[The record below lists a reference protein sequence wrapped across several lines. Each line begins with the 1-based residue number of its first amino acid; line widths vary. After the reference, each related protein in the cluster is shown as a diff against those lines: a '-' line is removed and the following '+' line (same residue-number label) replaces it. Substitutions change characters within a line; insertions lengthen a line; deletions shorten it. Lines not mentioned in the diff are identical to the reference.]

1 MKSNFPLVG
10 LARLCGWFGISR
22 QAYYQN
28 NWESISGAV
37 EDELIIAQVK
47 QIRSRHRRM
56 GTRKLYELLQP
67 FLLEEKI
74 KIGRDALFDLL
85 AANHLLVRK
94 RRRRIQTTNSYHR
107 FRKYP
112 NLIRGMEAT
121 GINQIWVCDITYWK
135 LKNDHVYIS
144 LITDAYSHKIVGYHL
159 GETMEAEESI
169 QALKMALSS
178 LDAKSGAR
186 PIHHSD
192 RGIQYCSNSYIKLLK
207 ENNIGI
213 SMTESGD
220 PLENAMAERVNGIV
234 KEEYLDNYEI
244 DAVPSARELL
254 CITINL
260 YNKER
265 PHMTLGNFT
274 PEEIHQSN
282 HEIKPEKLWKNYY
295 KKETTFVNLLQD

>member
-1 MKSNFPLVG
+1 MKSNFPHIG

-22 QAYYQN
+22 QAYYQHG
-28 NWESISGAV
+28 WDTLSTAV
-37 EDELIIAQVK
+37 EDEMIITQVK

-107 FRKYP
+107 FRKHP
-112 NLIRGMEAT
+112 NLIRDMVPT
-121 GINQIWVCDITYWK
+121 VINQIWVCDITYWK

-169 QALKMALSS
+169 QALKMALAS
-178 LDAKSGAR
+178 LEPENEIR

-207 ENNIGI
+207 ENKIGI

-220 PLENAMAERVNGIV
+220 PLENAIAERVNGIV

-244 DAVPSARELL
+244 DAVSQAKELL
-254 CITINL
+254 KATVNL

-274 PEEIHQSN
+274 PEEIHRS
-282 HEIKPEKLWKNYY
+282 EKELKPKRLWKNYY
-295 KKETTFVNLLQD
+295 KKETTFVNPLQD